1 LLVKKSCWTLLSRLH
16 GRDAAPSSPVYV
28 VVVRLRVNVVLHH
41 GESDDV
47 VGATLSAHSLDYGR
61 AAIRQVPMNRKVR
74 IVLEL
79 KLLLLLPGQRHR
91 LICTFLAMHF
101 TGGYLLRLEAF
112 LVASTARWLPTL
124 ALSNDVFLCFF
135 KFTAVHV
142 LGCIGC
148 PDKDKIECC

>member
-1 LLVKKSCWTLLSRLH
+1 
-16 GRDAAPSSPVYV
+16 
-28 VVVRLRVNVVLHH
+28 
-41 GESDDV
+41 
-47 VGATLSAHSLDYGR
+47 
-61 AAIRQVPMNRKVR
+61 MNRKVR

-101 TGGYLLRLEAF
+101 TGGDLLRLEAF

-148 PDKDKIECC
+148 PRSVCALIHMLIASISSALDLVGGATLFFVNDALLGFPILLLVVAAARRRILSVKILISTPLILLGQEVLR